1 MLGSWQMEREIEV
14 KLRLDPDTAQVRRR
28 LEAAGAVFEQ
38 PRAFEDNVLY
48 DDAAFSLSRRDRLLR
63 LRTTRSEAGAAPA
76 PAKLTY
82 KEPVPEEGGPYKVRG
97 EINLAVDDTE
107 GTDTLLRRLGFRP
120 IYRYQKYRTSFRAGE
135 VKITL
140 DETPIGN
147 FLELEGP
154 REEIDSIA
162 AALGHSR
169 TDYINLSYYELHQQV
184 ASSGGGE
191 PGDMLF
197 EGPCGE

>member
-1 MLGSWQMEREIEV
+1 MERETEV
-14 KLRLDPDTAQVRRR
+14 KLRLDRDTAQARRR
-28 LEAAGAVFEQ
+28 LEVAGAVLEQ

-63 LRTTRSEAGAAPA
+63 LRTTRPEAGAAPT

-82 KEPVPEEGGPYKVRG
+82 KEPVPEAAGPYKIRG
-97 EINLAVDDTE
+97 EINLAVDDPE

-147 FLELEGP
+147 FMELEGP
-154 REEIDSIA
+154 REEIDSFA
-162 AALGHSR
+162 AALGHR
-169 TDYINLSYYELHQQV
+169 WADYINLSYYELHQQAV
-184 ASSGGGE
+184 SSAGRE

-197 EGPCGE
+197 EDACGE